1 MPDTQARAKL
11 LVEQIA
17 KERQQHELEREALQE
32 RAHIVLAPIDSFLY
46 ALQTE
51 IPALGRS
58 AELRLSGWRQKEDD
72 LKQEITLSIENQE
85 TATVEIGLIGDRF
98 RVAHHEFVMPNEVEK
113 ARDAIAAVVHAYFS
127 PHPWS

>member
-1 MPDTQARAKL
+1 
-11 LVEQIA
+11 
-17 KERQQHELEREALQE
+17 LEREALQN
-32 RAHIVLAPIDSFLY
+32 RARIVLAPIDSFLH

-58 AELRLSGWRQKEDD
+58 AKLRLSGWHQKQDD
-72 LKQEITLSIENQE
+72 LKQEIALSIENQE

-98 RVAHHEFVMPNEVEK
+98 RVAHHEFVMPDEVEK
-113 ARDAIAAVVHAYFS
+113 ARDAIATVVRAYFS